1 MGLSKLDNFI
11 LFHLFRVPASIAI
24 AGVGGLLCASQV
36 TKQAGAYQQLANA
49 KQSIDQASLDAYG
62 HLLCQN
68 MSLDDV
74 LKVHGMGAKTI
85 STEPLQIETDLH
97 TFQMIEK
104 LGIFFKEA
112 SFASNKV
119 TATINYPPK
128 IK

>member
-1 MGLSKLDNFI
+1 MGLSKLDTFI
-11 LFHLFRVPASIAI
+11 LFHLFKVPAVIAI
-24 AGVGGLLCASQV
+24 AGVGGLLCSSQV
-36 TKQAGAYQQLANA
+36 MKQAGAYQQLAHA
-49 KQSIDQASLDAYG
+49 KQSIDQASLDSYG
-62 HLLCQN
+62 HLLCPN
-68 MSLDDV
+68 MTLDDA
-74 LKVHGMGAKTI
+74 LKAHGLEAKTI